1 MEQPYSCKD
10 DSVLTYKSES
20 RWSRKTD
27 TSQKEKSIHMSARP
41 NQKGKTYFPAITKT
55 TSREKKNKTDELN
68 YRRAD
73 QNKQRPLHRAVSSF
87 SLPQIKVKQESS
99 RVCQRWLSHSN
110 LCASTRESSLLDN
123 KTSSLHSLRTKKI
136 NSVLQ
141 EDTKTPNFAT
151 DLSSTQ
157 NLWKSLRI
165 INFEISGKE
174 KRMSKVQKEESLKIG
189 RMELIPRR
197 ARKPKEN
204 TVKLISPRAEL
215 QVTYPTLKLT
225 PIDQCTF
232 FSSPSPSLSMGSLDS
247 IIYGPLTLTQP
258 PPDVTSSCSPSENE
272 STSPSSPQD
281 LSN

>member
-27 TSQKEKSIHMSARP
+27 ASQKEKSIHMSARP

-55 TSREKKNKTDELN
+55 TSREKKNKTDELY

-73 QNKQRPLHRAVSSF
+73 QNKRRPLHRVVSSF

-110 LCASTRESSLLDN
+110 LCTSTRESSLLDN

-157 NLWKSLRI
+157 NLLKSLRI
-165 INFEISGKE
+165 INFEISGDE
-174 KRMSKVQKEESLKIG
+174 KRMSKVQKDCK
-189 RMELIPRR
+189 
-197 ARKPKEN
+197 
-204 TVKLISPRAEL
+204 
-215 QVTYPTLKLT
+215 
-225 PIDQCTF
+225 
-232 FSSPSPSLSMGSLDS
+232 
-247 IIYGPLTLTQP
+247 QP
-258 PPDVTSSCSPSENE
+258 VRVA
-272 STSPSSPQD
+272 Q
-281 LSN
+281 

>member
-1 MEQPYSCKD
+1 MEF
-10 DSVLTYKSES
+10 
-20 RWSRKTD
+20 RKTD
-27 TSQKEKSIHMSARP
+27 ASQKEKSIHMSARQ

-55 TSREKKNKTDELN
+55 TSREKQNKTDGLY

-73 QNKQRPLHRAVSSF
+73 QNKQRPLHRVVSSF
-87 SLPQIKVKQESS
+87 SLPQIKVKQEST

-110 LCASTRESSLLDN
+110 LFTSTRESSLSDN

-136 NSVLQ
+136 NSELQ
-141 EDTKTPNFAT
+141 EDTKTPNFVT

-157 NLWKSLRI
+157 NLLKSLRI

-174 KRMSKVQKEESLKIG
+174 KEEVQKEESLRIG
-189 RMELIPRR
+189 RMELTPRR

-204 TVKLISPRAEL
+204 AVKLISPRAEL

-225 PIDQCTF
+225 PIDQCIF

-247 IIYGPLTLTQP
+247 ILYGPLTLTQP

-272 STSPSSPQD
+272 STTPSSSQD
-281 LSN
+281 LSY